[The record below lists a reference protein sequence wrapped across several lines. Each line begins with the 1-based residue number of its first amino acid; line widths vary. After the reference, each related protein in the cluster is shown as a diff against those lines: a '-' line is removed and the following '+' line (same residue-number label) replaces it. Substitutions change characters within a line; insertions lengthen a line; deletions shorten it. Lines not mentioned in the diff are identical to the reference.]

1 MNRAIAS
8 CLLLLILPGALP
20 AQRLELA
27 WPTPNGA
34 FRDGGALAS
43 YIQPTVSGETTSGL
57 FGCVRSD
64 GTQFHEGLDLLPLT
78 RTARAEPT
86 DQIFAAMKGVVR
98 HINTRPATSSYGRYV
113 VLEHVDQAPAV
124 YTLYAHL
131 SAVAS
136 GLKVGETVNAGEV
149 IATMGR
155 SAGGYT
161 IPRERAHLHFEI
173 GVRLTDDFQAW
184 YNARKFGSPNHHRIW
199 NGMNLAGID
208 PLDFFTR
215 MRDRQVDSI
224 REYFAS
230 MEAAVR
236 VRIATSRQPDFVSR
250 YPSLLAARLPISGVA
265 GWEIAISAA
274 GVPFAWIP
282 LTTDDLAG
290 YRANQ
295 IRVVEVN
302 QPVIDACH
310 CKSLIIQRNGAPAPG
325 RDLDTLMQQLFG
337 IR

>member
-1 MNRAIAS
+1 MNRTVVF
-8 CLLLLILPGALP
+8 CLFLMLSPGALE

-34 FRDGGALAS
+34 FRDGEALER
-43 YIQPTVSGETTSGL
+43 YIQPTVSGETNSGL

-78 RTARAEPT
+78 RNARGEAT
-86 DQIFAAMKGVVR
+86 DEIFAAMKGVVR
-98 HINTRPATSSYGRYV
+98 HINTRPGTSSYGRYV

-136 GLKVGETVNAGEV
+136 GLKVGQTVNAGEV

-215 MRDRQVDSI
+215 MRDHQVGSI

-236 VRIATSRQPDFVSR
+236 VRIATPRQPDFVSR
-250 YPSLLAARLPISGVA
+250 YPSLLAAQLPISGVA
-265 GWEIAISAA
+265 GWEIAVSAA

-282 LTTDDLAG
+282 LSAADVADYG
-290 YRANQ
+290 ANQ
-295 IRVVEVN
+295 TRVVEVN
-302 QPVIDACH
+302 QPVIDGCR
-310 CKSLIIQRNGAPAPG
+310 CKSLVIQRNGAAAPG
-325 RDLDTLMQQLFG
+325 RDLDTLIQQLFG